1 MMGNSLT
8 FPVPGRP
15 NLGARLGR
23 WMSLWRSGGIEHY
36 TAGETDF
43 KGERWASPE
52 RFAVNDE
59 RIWLDALPEAFSGLR
74 VVQISDIHHGLFLPQ
89 QWLAEAGQQ
98 TNRLHADIVVLTGD
112 FVTYSRAHIE
122 PAAEI
127 LGRLRARY
135 GVLAVLGNHD
145 FRVGADAVTAALR
158 RKRIEV
164 LRNQHVTVQFG
175 GASLYFAGVDDYG
188 YGADVRRAVRGIPR
202 DAATVLLAHNPRIIS
217 LASRN
222 GVSLV
227 LSGHTHGGQVN
238 LPLLGTVYGRS
249 PQRLRYKIGWDRL
262 GATQIYVSR
271 GIGTIVL
278 PWRLRCPAEI
288 THLELLCGTP
298 DHSHQIEQTDAVST
312 FMPNVLGEASNQRFH
327 LSEQQSKN

>member
-1 MMGNSLT
+1 MGNSLI
-8 FPVPGRP
+8 FPVPESAS
-15 NLGARLGR
+15 LGERLAR
-23 WMSLWRSGGIEHY
+23 WMSRWRRGGIEHY
-36 TAGETDF
+36 TSGETNL
-43 KGERWASPE
+43 KRARWASGD
-52 RFAVNDE
+52 RFVVNDE

-74 VVQISDIHHGLFLPQ
+74 VVQISDIHHGLFLPEP
-89 QWLAEAGQQ
+89 WLAEAVQQ
-98 TNRLHADIVVLTGD
+98 TNRLRPDIVVLTGD
-112 FVTYSRAHIE
+112 FVTYSRANIE

-127 LGRLRARY
+127 LSRLRARY

-164 LRNQHVTVQFG
+164 LRNQHITVQFG
-175 GASLYFAGVDDYG
+175 GSSLYVAGVDDYG

-202 DAATVLLAHNPRIIS
+202 DAATILLAHNPRIIH
-217 LASRN
+217 LASRH

-249 PQRLRYKIGWDRL
+249 PERLRYKIGWDRL

-278 PWRLRCPAEI
+278 PWRVRCPAEI
-288 THLELLCGTP
+288 THLELLPGTP
-298 DHSHQIEQTDAVST
+298 EISQHAAAD
-312 FMPNVLGEASNQRFH
+312 
-327 LSEQQSKN
+327 